1 MAQRMSL
8 RTVFNSPEFFDRAL
22 FENFIDLLRKRRV
35 IRSGEG
41 GRLEFDEVLV
51 RVAQDAQFVLSEQ
64 LRHSILQI
72 MHA

>member
-1 MAQRMSL
+1 MFA
-8 RTVFNSPEFFDRAL
+8 
-22 FENFIDLLRKRRV
+22 NFIGLLRARGV
-35 IRSGEG
+35 IHAGAG

-72 MHA
+72 VHG